1 MLEIGSIM
9 MQSVAVDAAIATV
22 VSYATLI
29 GLIGTIVVAAAA
41 FLKTRTQNPQICKA
55 LSDIQDIGRLT
66 TAFSQKTVEQQKDL
80 KTVAQVL
87 TTLSPEAKKLLEDN
101 KKSIEYWKEKANVAT
116 QQLNKLLPM
125 IPREA
130 QANNMTDLPRE
141 NKQTLETTNTGG

>member
-1 MLEIGSIM
+1 
-9 MQSVAVDAAIATV
+9 MQSVAVEAAVATV

-29 GLIGTIVVAAAA
+29 GLIGTIVVATAA

-80 KTVAQVL
+80 KTIATVI
-87 TTLSPEAKKLLEDN
+87 TTMSPEAKKLLEDN
-101 KKSIEYWKEKANVAT
+101 QKQIEYWQEKANVAT

-141 NKQTLETTNTGG
+141 NKETLATTNS